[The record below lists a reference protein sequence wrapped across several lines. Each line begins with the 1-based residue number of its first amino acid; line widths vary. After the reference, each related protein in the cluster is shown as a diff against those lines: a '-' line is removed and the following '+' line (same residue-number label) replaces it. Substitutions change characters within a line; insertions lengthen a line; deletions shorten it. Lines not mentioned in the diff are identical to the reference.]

1 MLQELSIVQVFM
13 KSFAMWILLIIS
25 IVGLTYTIERIL
37 YFIRNRKDV
46 RDFCDRIKKLI
57 AKDEFSEIIDVCR
70 REPSPVSRM
79 VQSGLAEPERGTV
92 IIYELMTNVINR
104 EKVHMENNVGVI
116 GTISHISPL
125 VGLLGTVVGIIKS
138 FYSIALTG
146 AGGSE
151 VIAMG
156 VAEALITT
164 AAGICIAVPAVIIYN
179 YFVRKISVTVQSLS
193 IVRDEIITELKIKRQ
208 PGVVENV

>member
-1 MLQELSIVQVFM
+1 M
-13 KSFAMWILLIIS
+13 KSFAMWILLLIS

-46 RDFCDRIKKLI
+46 REFCDRIKKLI
-57 AKDEFSEIIDVCR
+57 TKDGFPEIIALCR

-79 VQSGLAEPERGTV
+79 VENGLAEPERDTL

-125 VGLLGTVVGIIKS
+125 VGLLGTVVGIIRS

-146 AGGSE
+146 SGGSE

-156 VAEALITT
+156 VAEALVTT
-164 AAGICIAVPAVIIYN
+164 AAGICIAVPAVILYN
-179 YFVRKISVTVQSLS
+179 YFVRKISVIVQSLS
-193 IVRDEIITELKIKRQ
+193 IVRDEIITALKIKRQ
-208 PGVVENV
+208 AGVVENV

>member
-1 MLQELSIVQVFM
+1 M

-79 VQSGLAEPERGTV
+79 VENGLAEPERGTV